1 MLVVDDQ
8 PEIHR
13 AIHRAMTHLGLSCTG
28 VTKAAEAV
36 DTYRRQVGSTE
47 PFDVV
52 VLDLTMPGDMPPEQ
66 LRDELRAIRAD
77 ARIIA
82 TSGYS
87 QSTILEA
94 PQEHGFDGALH
105 KPFGLENLRDALR
118 HALSHR

>member
-1 MLVVDDQ
+1 
-8 PEIHR
+8 
-13 AIHRAMTHLGLSCTG
+13 
-28 VTKAAEAV
+28 
-36 DTYRRQVGSTE
+36 
-47 PFDVV
+47 
-52 VLDLTMPGDMPPEQ
+52 MPHQ
-66 LRDELRAIRAD
+66 DELERLRARVAELEGRRAD